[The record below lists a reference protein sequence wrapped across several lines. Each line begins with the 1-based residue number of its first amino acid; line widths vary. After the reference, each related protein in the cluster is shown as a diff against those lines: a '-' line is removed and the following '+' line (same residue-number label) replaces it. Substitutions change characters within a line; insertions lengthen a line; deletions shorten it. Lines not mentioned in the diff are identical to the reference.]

1 MRSRV
6 LSPVSLVAALAAG
19 SALAAD
25 PAATVRTA
33 RLTDNLYALTA
44 TTTNPAGST
53 LLALVGGDDIL
64 LVDTAYADSAEAVR
78 DALRAISPA
87 PIRYIVATHL
97 HDDHIGGNELL
108 APGATVI
115 AHHAVRT
122 RLTTGLAR
130 LAPRPAYTL
139 PIGTRYLISCIVTGT
154 KYSRSSFL
162 SD

>member
-64 LVDTAYADSAEAVR
+64 GTAMEARGACGSRHGGKAKQR
-78 DALRAISPA
+78 DGDRESPA
-87 PIRYIVATHL
+87 
-97 HDDHIGGNELL
+97 GE
-108 APGATVI
+108 
-115 AHHAVRT
+115 
-122 RLTTGLAR
+122 
-130 LAPRPAYTL
+130 
-139 PIGTRYLISCIVTGT
+139 
-154 KYSRSSFL
+154 
-162 SD
+162 